1 MFVKIARDIA
11 KPQVFAILDLLKR
24 SVGLSVSELA
34 KALDMSYMGVK
45 QHCIELER
53 KGLVDTRRRPGIAGR
68 PEKAYR
74 LTSKAAAFYPEAGNE
89 FTLEI
94 LHTIKQTYGS
104 ADTDKLLQVHF
115 LKKTRNY
122 LKKVKGLIP
131 SERAVSFAR
140 IRNAEGYCAELNSY
154 IGDCWSIVEFHH
166 PMKDLITAFPSIIAM
181 ETEMVGKI
189 LGVKTRR
196 QEERAGGLIRVC
208 WSMEPPESA
217 GNSRRLI
224 F

>member
-24 SVGLSVSELA
+24 STGLSVSELA

-45 QHCIELER
+45 QHCIDLER
-53 KGLVDTRRRPGIAGR
+53 KGLVDTRRRPGLAGR

-94 LHTIKQTYGS
+94 LHIIKQTYGS
-104 ADTDKLLQVHF
+104 SDADKLLQLHF
-115 LKKTRNY
+115 IKKTENY

-131 SERAVSFAR
+131 SERAASFAR
-140 IRNAEGYCAELNSY
+140 IRNGEGYCAELNSD
-154 IGDCWSIVEFHH
+154 GEEGWSIVEFHH
-166 PMKDLITAFPSIIAM
+166 PMKDLIAAFPSITTM
-181 ETEMVGKI
+181 ETEMVGKV
-189 LGVKTRR
+189 LGVETRR
-196 QEERAGGLIRVC
+196 NEERTAGLIRVC
-208 WSMEPPESA
+208 WTAEFPEIPR
-217 GNSRRLI
+217 GLI